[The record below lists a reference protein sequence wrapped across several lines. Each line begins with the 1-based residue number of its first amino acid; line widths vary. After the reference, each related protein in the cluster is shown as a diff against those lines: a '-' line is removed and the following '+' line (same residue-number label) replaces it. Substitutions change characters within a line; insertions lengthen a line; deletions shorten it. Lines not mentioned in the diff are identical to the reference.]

1 MYCTINCNSYGTHL
15 FESFSDVSASIS
27 AISEEEGNVNAVAVR
42 HQRHVRLVKVNVKV
56 IEQIADELYHLVP
69 VWLVDAAAAVEDEEQ
84 VSDDAALCSRD
95 DVRTILGESHFSRL
109 FVFILSTRI

>member
-1 MYCTINCNSYGTHL
+1 MRILSTFDEIDKILCCPNTSNRCGTHL
-15 FESFSDVSASIS
+15 FDSFSDVSASIS

-69 VWLVDAAAAVEDEEQ
+69 VGLVDTAAAVQNEEQ
-84 VSDDAALCSRD
+84 VSDDAALCKRSR
-95 DVRTILGESHFSRL
+95 HFG
-109 FVFILSTRI
+109 FVTQ